1 MKRLLPIALIA
12 CATAW
17 AACASDV
24 PNVKGVKR
32 VEVEVQ
38 SKTESLVSSFTGKS
52 ESVYAASFAIRLADL
67 ALREKGLRDYARR
80 NVVVS
85 YCDGIYTVTYERP
98 EDKMTAK
105 DYVVDIDAGT
115 SRILKVDSGR

>member
-1 MKRLLPIALIA
+1 MKRLLPIVPIA
-12 CATAW
+12 CALAW
-17 AACASDV
+17 VGCAGDD
-24 PNVKGVKR
+24 PNVKGIKR

-38 SKTESLVSSFTGKS
+38 SKTESLIPSFTGKS
-52 ESVYAASFAIRLADL
+52 EPVYSTSFAMRLADL
-67 ALREKGLRDYARR
+67 ALREKGKRDHERR
-80 NVVVS
+80 NVAVS

-98 EDKMTAK
+98 ENKVTAK